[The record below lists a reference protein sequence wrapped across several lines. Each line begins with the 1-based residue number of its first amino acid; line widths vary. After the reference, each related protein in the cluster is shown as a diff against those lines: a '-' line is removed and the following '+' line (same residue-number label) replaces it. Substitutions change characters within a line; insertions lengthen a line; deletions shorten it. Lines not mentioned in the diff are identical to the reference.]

1 MGPRHHTLVA
11 TARYLGIS
19 GAVALVIAL
28 GLVLWRQ
35 LRDFRDPLV
44 SPGEDLDVLLATGWG
59 TAWKLA
65 VFGAALLLAAMI
77 VAAPRGEARPFQRGA
92 WVAAT
97 VLAGVMCAYP
107 AFTGHA
113 AGTEGLRWITIPA
126 DTVHVLAAGSWI
138 GGLFFVLAAAAW
150 ERRRTGRGNALLA
163 EVVPLFSP
171 VALVAAAL
179 LIGSGALAAN
189 IHAGSLDAL
198 VETRYGRLLL
208 TKMALVVMV
217 LILGAINWRRYLP
230 RLWEAGG
237 ALPLRR
243 NATLELVLAHIVIL
257 ITALLVR
264 TPPLEG

>member
-1 MGPRHHTLVA
+1 MGIA
-11 TARYLGIS
+11 
-19 GAVALVIAL
+19 GAVSVVVGL

-44 SPGEDLDVLLATGWG
+44 SSSEDLEVLLSTGWG
-59 TAWKLA
+59 TAWRLA
-65 VFGAALLLAAMI
+65 MFGAVLLLAALV
-77 VAAPRGEARPFQRGA
+77 VAAPRAEARPYRRWA

-97 VLAGVMCAYP
+97 VLAGVMCSYP

-126 DTVHVLAAGSWI
+126 DTLHLLAAGSWI

-171 VALVAAAL
+171 VALVSAGL
-179 LIGSGALAAN
+179 LIGSGTLAAN
-189 IHAGSLDAL
+189 IHVGSLDAL

-208 TKMALVVMV
+208 TKIGLVLIVV
-217 LILGAINWRRYLP
+217 ILGAINWRRYVP

-237 ALPLRR
+237 ARPLRR
-243 NATLELVLAHIVIL
+243 NSMLELALAHIVIL